1 MYASLWTHR
10 RSSSLL
16 LSGLGQRRWE
26 AGTTVIHLRF
36 RLSPCSR
43 HGIVAASYPTRKL
56 SVLTVLPNPSL
67 KLTPN
72 GMARRPVR
80 AGASPHF
87 ARPGRRAMP
96 LGAA

>member
-1 MYASLWTHR
+1 MPVREPTAVPAVCCCPTLGSGGGDSLTI
-10 RSSSLL
+10 
-16 LSGLGQRRWE
+16 
-26 AGTTVIHLRF
+26 VIHLRF
-36 RLSPCSR
+36 RLSPCSG
-43 HGIVAASYPTRKL
+43 HGIVAASHLTRKF
-56 SVLTVLPNPSL
+56 SVQAVLPNPSL

-87 ARPGRRAMP
+87 ARPRRRTMP

>member
-1 MYASLWTHR
+1 
-10 RSSSLL
+10 
-16 LSGLGQRRWE
+16 
-26 AGTTVIHLRF
+26 
-36 RLSPCSR
+36 
-43 HGIVAASYPTRKL
+43 
-56 SVLTVLPNPSL
+56 VLPNPSL

-87 ARPGRRAMP
+87 ARSGRRAMP